1 MLDIRAT
8 ESLLGAHLVLDA
20 SNQGIA
26 NIVRVRDILPALIH
40 PEHLSQ
46 LNLKI
51 NNCLLTP
58 NYYSLKCELFESLVF
73 LLLFPQ

>member
-1 MLDIRAT
+1 MLDISAT
-8 ESLLGAHLVLDA
+8 ESVLGVHLVLDA

-40 PEHLSQ
+40 PEHLSE

-51 NNCLLTP
+51 NIV
-58 NYYSLKCELFESLVF
+58 Y
-73 LLLFPQ
+73 